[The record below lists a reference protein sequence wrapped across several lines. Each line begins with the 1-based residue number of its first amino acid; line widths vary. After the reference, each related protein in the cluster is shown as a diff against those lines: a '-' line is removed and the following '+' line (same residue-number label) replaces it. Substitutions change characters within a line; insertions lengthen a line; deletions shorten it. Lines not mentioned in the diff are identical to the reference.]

1 MRAARR
7 GGGPPRSWSGR
18 RAPLPRVCAVVG
30 GTRLSRRLLPTPLRG
45 PLGTER
51 KWRHRAVSV
60 RRVAQGL
67 FWTRGPAES
76 SASTPPPAH
85 AATAVFPKQSE
96 KGGGRVG
103 PGLSL
108 SPAKPRVRLALG
120 GPKAVPR
127 AQTQGTSPGAGPA
140 RPCAGGLEASVGGT
154 QPGWG
159 SMRPRRH
166 GASGRF
172 PACGGG
178 PTLHSAELA
187 AVIPVSL
194 FPWAFR
200 VLHRSLKLKRPAHSS
215 LAKHVL
221 ARWRGQ
227 CPRCGVCWGRPP

>member
-1 MRAARR
+1 MPCSSQVFRVSLSGGVAGSGASCAA
-7 GGGPPRSWSGR
+7 GR
-18 RAPLPRVCAVVG
+18 RAP
-30 GTRLSRRLLPTPLRG
+30 PTPRPGPAGVRPSHACAQLWVGRVFLGDSCRRPSEVPWGQRG
-45 PLGTER
+45 SGDT
-51 KWRHRAVSV
+51 AVSV

-159 SMRPRRH
+159 SARPRRH
-166 GASGRF
+166 EPRAGFRRAAAA
-172 PACGGG
+172 P
-178 PTLHSAELA
+178 HST
-187 AVIPVSL
+187 PQ
-194 FPWAFR
+194 
-200 VLHRSLKLKRPAHSS
+200 SS
-215 LAKHVL
+215 
-221 ARWRGQ
+221 
-227 CPRCGVCWGRPP
+227 PP

>member
-1 MRAARR
+1 MRAAWR
-7 GGGPPRSWSGR
+7 GGGPPPPRSWSGR

-159 SMRPRRH
+159 SARPRRH
-166 GASGRF
+166 EPQAGFRRAAAA
-172 PACGGG
+172 P
-178 PTLHSAELA
+178 HST
-187 AVIPVSL
+187 PQ
-194 FPWAFR
+194 
-200 VLHRSLKLKRPAHSS
+200 SS
-215 LAKHVL
+215 
-221 ARWRGQ
+221 
-227 CPRCGVCWGRPP
+227 PP

>member
-1 MRAARR
+1 MLESGIQGEPLRRRCGLGCELR
-7 GGGPPRSWSGR
+7 GGAAGPPPPSWSGR

-45 PLGTER
+45 PLGAER

-159 SMRPRRH
+159 SARPRRH
-166 GASGRF
+166 EPRAGFRRAAAA
-172 PACGGG
+172 P
-178 PTLHSAELA
+178 HST
-187 AVIPVSL
+187 PQ
-194 FPWAFR
+194 
-200 VLHRSLKLKRPAHSS
+200 SS
-215 LAKHVL
+215 
-221 ARWRGQ
+221 
-227 CPRCGVCWGRPP
+227 PP